1 MSKKLRRAA
10 KALAGVGAAYFGSK
24 MLGSKMD
31 QMKRAKGIGTSMG
44 TDTEFKGKVANLT
57 KKGMKRKME
66 DAPSGR
72 TFGIDKVVGSP
83 KKALSKKKT
92 FMGMNFG
99 VSQTPSNLKTFKEAE
114 KLRKS
119 KTGFGRNIGRSAP
132 SDAFNITGAKS
143 GKFVTA
149 KCKLGKNKKTK
160 KNKKSKIEFYEKV
173 S

>member
-66 DAPSGR
+66 TVSKVGAPK
-72 TFGIDKVVGSP
+72 TMP
-83 KKALSKKKT
+83 NKKT

-114 KLRKS
+114 KLRKL
-119 KTGFGRNIGRSAP
+119 KTGFGRNVGRSAP

-160 KNKKSKIEFYEKV
+160 LV
-173 S
+173 